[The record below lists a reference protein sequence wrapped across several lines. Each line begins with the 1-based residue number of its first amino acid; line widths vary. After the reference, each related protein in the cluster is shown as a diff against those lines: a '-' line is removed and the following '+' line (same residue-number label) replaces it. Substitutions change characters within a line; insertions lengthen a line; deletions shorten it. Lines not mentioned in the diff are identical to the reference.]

1 MNRFEY
7 LKDKYSVKWIT
18 ARKEY
23 GITGHEKYMI
33 SLVKDFC
40 PKGLL
45 LDVGIGTGEPF
56 AERFIKDGYDVEGVD
71 IAENLLEI
79 CRSKGIKASFGNA
92 EQKLDYGDNCFD
104 LVYCFNSTWY
114 FKNIEKAIAEMIR
127 VSKKWVIF
135 DIIDA
140 TGWKVKLNQL
150 IYRLKHLFRPKYEF
164 PVHPGRIRKMGSFR
178 EYKKEKLI
186 FVYEKK

>member
-1 MNRFEY
+1 MNRYEY
-7 LKDKYSVKWIT
+7 LKNKYSLKWIK

-23 GITGHEKYMI
+23 GITGHEKYLMSI
-33 SLVKDFC
+33 IRDIC
-40 PKGLL
+40 PGGSL
-45 LDVGIGTGEPF
+45 LDVCIGTGEPF
-56 AERFIKDGYDVEGVD
+56 AEKFIKDGYEVQGVD

-79 CRSKGIKASFGNA
+79 CKSKGIKASYGNA
-92 EQKLDYGDNCFD
+92 EQKLDFNDNSFD

-114 FKNIEKAIAEMIR
+114 FKDIEKAIAEMIR

-140 TGWKVKLNQL
+140 TGWRIKLRQL
-150 IYRLKHLFRPKYEF
+150 ISRLKHLSRPKYEF
-164 PVHPGRIRKMGSFR
+164 PVYPDRIRKLGDFK
-178 EYKKEKLI
+178 EYKKEKII